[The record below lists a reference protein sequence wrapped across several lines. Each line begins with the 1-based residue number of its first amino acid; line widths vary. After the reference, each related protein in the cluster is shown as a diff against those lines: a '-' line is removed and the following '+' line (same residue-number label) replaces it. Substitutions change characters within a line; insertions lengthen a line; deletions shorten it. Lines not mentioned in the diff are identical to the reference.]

1 VSALLLSAVS
11 GSGRQS
17 GKAPVVIEKIARGGE
32 GVEKVHWVSH
42 MNGTIVR

>member
-1 VSALLLSAVS
+1 MSALLLSAVC

-17 GKAPVVIEKIARGGE
+17 GKAPVIIEKIAQWE

-42 MNGTIVR
+42 MNETIVR